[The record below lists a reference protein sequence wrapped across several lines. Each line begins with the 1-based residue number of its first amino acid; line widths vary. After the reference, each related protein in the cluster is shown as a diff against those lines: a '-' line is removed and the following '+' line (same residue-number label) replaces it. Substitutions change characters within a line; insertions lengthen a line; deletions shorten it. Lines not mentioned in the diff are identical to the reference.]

1 MTLSLLS
8 ILKYRTNIFCDRKKA
23 KVHCGNNP
31 MEDQGLVRQPLL
43 KNGHVGTMDDKDTE
57 GDLTFEDTPAYVA
70 LRDVLE
76 TR

>member
-1 MTLSLLS
+1 
-8 ILKYRTNIFCDRKKA
+8 
-23 KVHCGNNP
+23 
-31 MEDQGLVRQPLL
+31 MEDQGIVRQPLL
-43 KNGHVGTMDDKDTE
+43 KNGHVGTMDDKGTE